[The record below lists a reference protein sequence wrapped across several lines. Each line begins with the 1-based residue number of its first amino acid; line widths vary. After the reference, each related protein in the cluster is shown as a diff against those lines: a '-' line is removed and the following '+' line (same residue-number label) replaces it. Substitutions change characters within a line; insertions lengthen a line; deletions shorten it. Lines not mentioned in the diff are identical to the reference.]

1 MKRSARKQKDSHGFA
16 SVSFT
21 PIGEISMET
30 EGKVNRRAEKG
41 RVMLNRE
48 YKSSL
53 FADLF
58 SDAKRGLSIFNALMG
73 TEYSDPAE
81 LEIATLKD
89 AVFMNRKNDVA
100 LLVEMRLL
108 MLEHQSTI
116 NPNMPLRGLQ
126 YYADSMDGYLEK
138 RQLNIY
144 GKKRIK
150 IPAPFYYVLY
160 NGREDAPDR
169 ENLRLSD
176 SFECK
181 TEGYEWTASFVNINT
196 NHNRELMEKCPEL
209 KGYAKLVEYIRENI
223 AQGMEKEESVDTA
236 VGRCIEEGY
245 LVDYLRQHIGEA
257 RGMLLSGFNQEIYEK
272 GLREEGWEAGIE
284 EGRKAGITEG
294 IIEGD
299 LRAIRNMLDFGLSKE
314 QISQKYSKELVEQ
327 VLQETTEI

>member
-1 MKRSARKQKDSHGFA
+1 
-16 SVSFT
+16 
-21 PIGEISMET
+21 
-30 EGKVNRRAEKG
+30 
-41 RVMLNRE
+41 MLNRE

-73 TEYSDPAE
+73 TEYSDPGE

-126 YYADSMDGYLEK
+126 YYADSMDGYIERK
-138 RQLNIY
+138 QYNIY

-150 IPAPFYYVLY
+150 IPAPYYYVLY

-169 ENLRLSD
+169 EELRLSD

-209 KGYAKLVEYIRENI
+209 KGYTKLVEYIRENI
-223 AQGMEKEESVDTA
+223 DQGMEKEESVDTA
-236 VGRCIEEGY
+236 VDRCIEEGY

-257 RGMLLSGFNQEIYEK
+257 RGMLLSGFKEEIYEK
-272 GLREEGWEAGIE
+272 GLREEGRE
-284 EGRKAGITEG
+284 EGMKEGRREGLEEGMKEGREEG
-294 IIEGD
+294 IREGMETIVMNL
-299 LRAIRNMLDFGLSKE
+299 LRNNTPEFVAEQCGLELDYVNSIKE
-314 QISQKYSKELVEQ
+314 EQ
-327 VLQETTEI
+327 CEKN

>member
-1 MKRSARKQKDSHGFA
+1 
-16 SVSFT
+16 
-21 PIGEISMET
+21 
-30 EGKVNRRAEKG
+30 
-41 RVMLNRE
+41 MLNRE

-73 TEYSDPAE
+73 TEYSDPGE

-126 YYADSMDGYLEK
+126 YYADSMDGYIERK
-138 RQLNIY
+138 QYNIY

-150 IPAPFYYVLY
+150 IPAPYYYVLY

-169 ENLRLSD
+169 EELRLSD

-209 KGYAKLVEYIRENI
+209 KGYTKLVEYIRENI
-223 AQGMEKEESVDTA
+223 DQGMEKEESVDTA
-236 VGRCIEEGY
+236 VDRCIEEGY

-257 RGMLLSGFNQEIYEK
+257 RGMLLSGFKEEIYEK
-272 GLREEGWEAGIE
+272 GLREEGREEGMKEGRREGLE
-284 EGRKAGITEG
+284 EGREEG
-294 IIEGD
+294 IREGLLGFVAEKID
-299 LRAIRNMLDFGLSKE
+299 AGLSDRDIIEKLKKYYNLDE
-314 QISQKYSKELVEQ
+314 SQAAKY
-327 VLQETTEI
+327 LQTYK

>member
-1 MKRSARKQKDSHGFA
+1 
-16 SVSFT
+16 
-21 PIGEISMET
+21 
-30 EGKVNRRAEKG
+30 
-41 RVMLNRE
+41 MLNRE

-73 TEYSDPAE
+73 TEYSDPGE

-126 YYADSMDGYLEK
+126 YYADSMDGYIERK
-138 RQLNIY
+138 QYNIY

-150 IPAPFYYVLY
+150 IPAPYYYVLY

-169 ENLRLSD
+169 EELRLSD

-209 KGYAKLVEYIRENI
+209 KGYTKLVEYIRENI
-223 AQGMEKEESVDTA
+223 DQGMEKEESVDTA
-236 VGRCIEEGY
+236 VDRCIEEGY

-272 GLREEGWEAGIE
+272 GLREEGRE
-284 EGRKAGITEG
+284 EGKAE
-294 IIEGD
+294 EKE
-299 LRAIRNMLDFGLSKE
+299 RAIINMLDLGLSKE
-314 QISQKYSKELVEQ
+314 MIAEKYPMELIEK
-327 VLQETTEI
+327 VLKS

>member
-1 MKRSARKQKDSHGFA
+1 
-16 SVSFT
+16 
-21 PIGEISMET
+21 
-30 EGKVNRRAEKG
+30 
-41 RVMLNRE
+41 MLNRE

-73 TEYSDPAE
+73 TDYSNPDE

-89 AVFMNRKNDVA
+89 AVFMKRKNDVA

-126 YYADSMDGYLEK
+126 YYGDSMDGYIEK
-138 RQLNIY
+138 KQLNIY

-169 ENLRLSD
+169 EDLRLSD

-181 TEGYEWTASFVNINT
+181 TEGYEWTASFININT

-209 KGYAKLVEYIRENI
+209 KGYAQLVEYIREHI
-223 AQGMEKEESVDTA
+223 AQGMEKEEAVDTA
-236 VGRCIEEGY
+236 VARCIEEGY

-284 EGRKAGITEG
+284 EGRKFGIEEG
-294 IIEGD
+294 RKSGIEEGRKSGIEEGREKLIKNL
-299 LRAIRNMLDFGLSKE
+299 LRNNTPEFVAEQCGLELEYVNSVKE
-314 QISQKYSKELVEQ
+314 KMRKNQ
-327 VLQETTEI
+327 VIV

>member
-1 MKRSARKQKDSHGFA
+1 
-16 SVSFT
+16 
-21 PIGEISMET
+21 
-30 EGKVNRRAEKG
+30 
-41 RVMLNRE
+41 MLNRE

-73 TEYSDPAE
+73 TEYSDPGE

-126 YYADSMDGYLEK
+126 YYADSMDGYIERK
-138 RQLNIY
+138 QYNIY

-150 IPAPFYYVLY
+150 IPAPYYYVLY

-169 ENLRLSD
+169 EELRLSD

-209 KGYAKLVEYIRENI
+209 KGYTKLVEYIRENI
-223 AQGMEKEESVDTA
+223 DQGMEKEESVDTA
-236 VGRCIEEGY
+236 VDRCIEEGY

-257 RGMLLSGFNQEIYEK
+257 RGMLLSGFKEEIYEK
-272 GLREEGWEAGIE
+272 GLREEGREGGIK
-284 EGRKAGITEG
+284 EGRSAEN
-294 IIEGD
+294 
-299 LRAIRNMLDFGLSKE
+299 LR
-314 QISQKYSKELVEQ
+314 ISCAR
-327 VLQETTEI
+327 

>member
-1 MKRSARKQKDSHGFA
+1 
-16 SVSFT
+16 
-21 PIGEISMET
+21 
-30 EGKVNRRAEKG
+30 
-41 RVMLNRE
+41 MLNRE

-73 TEYSDPAE
+73 TEYSDPGE

-126 YYADSMDGYLEK
+126 YYADSMDGYIERK
-138 RQLNIY
+138 QYNIY

-150 IPAPFYYVLY
+150 IPAPYYYVLY

-169 ENLRLSD
+169 EELRLSD

-209 KGYAKLVEYIRENI
+209 KGYTKLVEYIRENI
-223 AQGMEKEESVDTA
+223 DQGMEKEESVDTA
-236 VGRCIEEGY
+236 VDRCIEEGY

-257 RGMLLSGFNQEIYEK
+257 RGMLLSGFKEEIYEK
-272 GLREEGWEAGIE
+272 GLREEGRE
-284 EGRKAGITEG
+284 EGIREGLLGFVAEKIDAGLSDRD
-294 IIEGD
+294 IIEK
-299 LRAIRNMLDFGLSKE
+299 LKKYYNLDE
-314 QISQKYSKELVEQ
+314 SQAAKY
-327 VLQETTEI
+327 LQTYR

>member
-1 MKRSARKQKDSHGFA
+1 
-16 SVSFT
+16 
-21 PIGEISMET
+21 
-30 EGKVNRRAEKG
+30 
-41 RVMLNRE
+41 MLYRE

-73 TEYSDPAE
+73 TAYSDPAE

-89 AVFMNRKNDVA
+89 AVFMHRKNDVA

-169 ENLRLSD
+169 EALRLSD

-284 EGRKAGITEG
+284 EGRKAGIAEG
-294 IIEGD
+294 REAGIEEGRKAGIAEGRENGIKEGVEQG
-299 LRAIRNMLDFGLSKE
+299 RAKEKEHAIMNMLDLGLSKE
-314 QISQKYSKELVEQ
+314 MIAEKYPMELIEK
-327 VLQETTEI
+327 VLKS